1 MQVYVTPRF
10 KQSYKRLIQAN
21 VAAVDKALRLL
32 GQNPWHPSL
41 QTGKL
46 SPKSKGIWYCRATR
60 SVRITFKWA
69 NDVITL
75 LDVGPHDI
83 LN

>member
-1 MQVYVTPRF
+1 MQVHVTPRF
-10 KQSYKRLIQAN
+10 KQSRKRLSQAN

-32 GQNPWHPSL
+32 EQNPWHPSL

-46 SPKSKGIWYCRATR
+46 NPKSKGIWYCRATK
-60 SVRITFKWA
+60 SIRIAFKWTT
-69 NDVITL
+69 DIVTL